1 MIYNMPCDH
10 QSFVLIIIFV
20 CAGNQMEGDLFLDWS
35 KRFNIC
41 VGIAHGLV
49 YLHEELQPC
58 IIHRDIKASN
68 ILLDKNLNAKIAD
81 FGTARLFPDD
91 ATQVLTQRIV
101 GTR

>member
-1 MIYNMPCDH
+1 
-10 QSFVLIIIFV
+10 
-20 CAGNQMEGDLFLDWS
+20 MEGDLFLDWS

>member
-1 MIYNMPCDH
+1 
-10 QSFVLIIIFV
+10 
-20 CAGNQMEGDLFLDWS
+20 MENGFFLDWS

-41 VGIAHGLV
+41 VGIVHGLA

-58 IIHRDIKASN
+58 IIHQDIKTSY

-81 FGTARLFPDD
+81 FGTARLFCDD
-91 ATQVLTQRIV
+91 LTQDLLTQRIV